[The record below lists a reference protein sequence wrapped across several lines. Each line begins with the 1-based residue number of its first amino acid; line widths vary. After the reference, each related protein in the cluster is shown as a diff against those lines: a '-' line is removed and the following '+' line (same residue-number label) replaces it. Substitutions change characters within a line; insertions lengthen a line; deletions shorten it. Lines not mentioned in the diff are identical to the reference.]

1 MRTTTLRLALG
12 WALAAASGLATAQPA
27 PEQRMDSS
35 LLQRQDLPYRF
46 SSLQLDST
54 DGQRH
59 YQIWIG
65 QPLKAAPERGY
76 PVLWML
82 DGNAAI
88 GALDPQQLK
97 QLDQGQAP
105 LLVAVGYQTP
115 LRIERTART
124 YDYTPRQPGREV
136 QQDPL
141 TGQPSGGGEQF
152 LQWLRERLRPA
163 VAARVAI
170 DPVQQTLWGHS
181 YGGLLVLQALFEQP
195 REFRHYAAASPSLWW
210 GDGLIL
216 DQARG
221 LAEHMQGHRAQLL
234 LMRGGAEPGDP
245 RQAATSTPA
254 PDAEQR
260 ARQLRT
266 QLAQVP
272 GLALEYHSFEKLS
285 HGQTLAAS
293 LHYVLERLYL
303 SPDKD

>member
-1 MRTTTLRLALG
+1 MITTTLRLALG
-12 WALAAASGLATAQPA
+12 WALAAASCLAAAQPA

-46 SSLQLDST
+46 SSLQLDSA

-97 QLDQGQAP
+97 QLGQGQAP

-124 YDYTPRQPGREV
+124 YDYTPLQPGLAV

-141 TGQPSGGGEQF
+141 TGLPSGGGEQF
-152 LQWLRERLRPA
+152 LQWLREKLRPA
-163 VAARVAI
+163 VAARAPI
-170 DPVQQTLWGHS
+170 DAAQQTLWGHS
-181 YGGLLVLQALFEQP
+181 YGGLLVLQALFDHT

-216 DQARG
+216 GQAPG
-221 LAEHMQGHRAQLL
+221 LAARLGTHRAQLL
-234 LMRGGAEPGDP
+234 LMRGSAEPGDP
-245 RQAATSTPA
+245 RQTTTSPPD
-254 PDAEQR
+254 PDADRR

-272 GLALEYHSFEKLS
+272 GLALEYHSFEKLN
-285 HGQTLAAS
+285 HGQTLGAS
-293 LHYVLERLYL
+293 LHYLLERLYL
-303 SPDKD
+303 SPGKD